1 MKTHTQDLGQ
11 KKHTFKCFA
20 HKSFILVLGYLQ
32 VMIQWP
38 IGCVALKLCE
48 TMVFWRLPRS
58 AEWFYPWFCFAS
70 EVLRRKIQIQT
81 KYKALASSIRTGH
94 FICADEAK
102 VSLHM

>member
-32 VMIQWP
+32 VMLQWP

-48 TMVFWRLPRS
+48 TMVFGGFQDQQNGS
-58 AEWFYPWFCFAS
+58 IHGF
-70 EVLRRKIQIQT
+70 VLLWK
-81 KYKALASSIRTGH
+81 
-94 FICADEAK
+94 F
-102 VSLHM
+102 

>member
-20 HKSFILVLGYLQ
+20 HKSFILVLVLGYLQ

-48 TMVFWRLPRS
+48 TMVFLAASKISRMVLS
-58 AEWFYPWFCFAS
+58 MVLFCFGS
-70 EVLRRKIQIQT
+70 FETKNTNTNKIQ
-81 KYKALASSIRTGH
+81 SFS
-94 FICADEAK
+94 FIN
-102 VSLHM
+102 